1 MIGVAFKQ
9 AHNAVRCNMSEVQI
23 VHIVEGD
30 PAVRESL
37 TLLIKSAGL
46 VPQAYASAREFLD
59 TNSPPT
65 GCVISDIRMT
75 GTTGLD
81 MLADLR
87 ARRVWTPVILMTAYA
102 DVPMAVKAMKL
113 GAFDFIEKPFDD
125 ELMISTVRAALDRRG
140 DSRAGDAE
148 GLAAREKLASLTGR
162 EKDVLSGL
170 LKGKLNKVIAH
181 ELGISVRTVET
192 YRANVMIKTQAQS
205 LSELVKLSLMAA
217 AAPED
222 A

>member
-1 MIGVAFKQ
+1 MA
-9 AHNAVRCNMSEVQI
+9 EVQI
-23 VHIVEGD
+23 VHIVEDD

-37 TLLIKSAGL
+37 TLLLKSAGL

-59 TNSPPT
+59 ANSPPT
-65 GCVISDIRMT
+65 GCVVSDIRMM

-81 MLADLR
+81 LLTDLR
-87 ARRVWTPVILMTAYA
+87 SRRVWTPVILMTAYA

-125 ELMISTVRAALDRRG
+125 ELMISTVRAALERRG

-148 GLAAREKLASLTGR
+148 ALAARDKLALLTGR
-162 EKDVLSGL
+162 EKDVLGGL
-170 LKGKLNKVIAH
+170 LKGKLNKTIAH

-205 LSELVKLSLMAA
+205 LSELVRLSMMAA
-217 AAPED
+217 SAPED